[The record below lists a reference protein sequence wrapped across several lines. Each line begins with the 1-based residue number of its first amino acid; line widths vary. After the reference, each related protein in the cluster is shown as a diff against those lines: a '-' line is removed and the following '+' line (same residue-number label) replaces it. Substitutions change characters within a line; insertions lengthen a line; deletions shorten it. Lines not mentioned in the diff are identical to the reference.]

1 MKRMLL
7 IVSLTLSASICGL
20 AADIAGNWKATAD
33 GPNGPMERTFIFHV
47 DGDKLTGET
56 VSSFL
61 GKSEIQ
67 DGLVK
72 GDDVTFRITADFQGD
87 KMEIL
92 YKGKVVSDNEIKF
105 VSEAGDN
112 QFQWDAR
119 RQ

>member
-7 IVSLTLSASICGL
+7 IASITLLAALSAL
-20 AADIAGNWKATAD
+20 AADVAGNWKATAQ
-33 GPNGPMERTFIFHV
+33 GPNGPMERTFAFHV
-47 DGDKLTGET
+47 DGEKLSGET

-67 DGLVK
+67 EGSVK
-72 GDDVTFRITADFQGD
+72 GDDIAFKITADFQGNE
-87 KMEIL
+87 MEIT
-92 YKGKVVSDNEIKF
+92 YKGKVVSDNEIKL

-112 QFQWDAR
+112 QFQWDAK